1 MAPLKDHTFNLVKSQ
16 LKVIEAG
23 FHKKALIAQDF
34 GPYQIDCVNL
44 IEKGGKINENGNA
57 ILVEKHKN
65 HKDWFKAMKKL
76 IENPELVDLL
86 QNNLYNTVKERY
98 HIDTV
103 TKKRAEFYKSILQNN
118 EKEVEQLIE
127 ETNAV

>member
-1 MAPLKDHTFNLVKSQ
+1 MRNT
-16 LKVIEAG
+16 
-23 FHKKALIAQDF
+23 
-34 GPYQIDCVNL
+34 
-44 IEKGGKINENGNA
+44 
-57 ILVEKHKN
+57 N
-65 HKDWFKAMKKL
+65 HKDWFKDEKL